1 MDGELGLGVARL
13 TRRDL
18 NVLISYASSLVG

>member
-18 NVLISYASSLVG
+18 NVLISYAS